1 MESVLSA
8 FQETKQ
14 ESVLISETAGFET
27 LPGVSK
33 NSWGALN
40 NILQNSLYNLLRTGL
55 KS

>member
-14 ESVLISETAGFET
+14 ESVLISETVGFET

-33 NSWGALN
+33 NNWGVLN
-40 NILQNSLYNLLRTGL
+40 KFYKTVYTIYCV
-55 KS
+55 